1 MDTLYQLQGVAFEW
15 DADKAQSNLEKHG
28 VTFAEAAEV
37 FFDPFYQSGD
47 ATDEGEPRE
56 FILGY
61 SVVPRLLLVVYLE
74 RGERTRI
81 ISARPATRHERKLY
95 EEA

>member
-1 MDTLYQLQGVAFEW
+1 MDIIYQLQGVAFEW
-15 DADKAQSNLEKHG
+15 DADKAQSNIEKHG
-28 VTFAEAAEV
+28 VTFEEAAEV

-47 ATDEGEPRE
+47 ATEEGEPRE

-61 SVVPRLLLVVYLE
+61 SLSPRILLVVYLE
-74 RGERTRI
+74 RVERTRI